1 MGKLVA
7 VLYFFL
13 SSSFLYSS
21 STSPYSASYPTRVF
35 LFLVLVLVV
44 LVMVLPLLLALLV
57 LLLRLAAF
65 LFIVLALLLLLTMR
79 IIYLT
84 PTGYNNNAFCF
95 QKMTSVSELSLLR
108 LCH

>member
-1 MGKLVA
+1 MLLERAMGKLVA

-35 LFLVLVLVV
+35 LFLVLVRVV

-65 LFIVLALLLLLTMR
+65 LFIVLALLLLLT
-79 IIYLT
+79 IEDNFFNGDGI
-84 PTGYNNNAFCF
+84 
-95 QKMTSVSELSLLR
+95 
-108 LCH
+108 